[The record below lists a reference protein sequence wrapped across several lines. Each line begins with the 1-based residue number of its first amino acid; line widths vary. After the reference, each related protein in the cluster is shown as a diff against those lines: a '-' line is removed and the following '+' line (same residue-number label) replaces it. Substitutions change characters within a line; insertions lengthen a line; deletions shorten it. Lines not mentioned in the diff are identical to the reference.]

1 MFIDHKKGFVFA
13 PPPPEFWGA
22 IYCER
27 GVRYGAW
34 KCKYG

>member
-13 PPPPEFWGA
+13 PPEFWGA

>member
-13 PPPPEFWGA
+13 PPPEFWGA